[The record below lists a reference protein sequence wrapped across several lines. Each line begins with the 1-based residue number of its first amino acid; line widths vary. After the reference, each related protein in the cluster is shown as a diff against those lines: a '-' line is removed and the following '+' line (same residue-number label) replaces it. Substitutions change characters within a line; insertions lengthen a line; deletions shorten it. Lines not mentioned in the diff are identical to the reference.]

1 MKKKIVCAF
10 SLAVICAGAMAYSCQ
25 YFLSSSSNN
34 AMLMEN
40 IEALS
45 NFEGGS
51 GNNTCYNS
59 ITSKAGCMVRY
70 CPTCSFV
77 SGTDAWYSYHSHC

>member
-1 MKKKIVCAF
+1 MKKKIECAF
-10 SLAVICAGAMAYSCQ
+10 CLAVICAGGAAYSCQ
-25 YFLSSSSNN
+25 YFANSSSNN
-34 AMLMEN
+34 TMLMEN

-45 NFEGGS
+45 SPDSGS
-51 GNNTCYNS
+51 GNKTCYNT

-77 SGTDAWYSYHSHC
+77 SGTDVWYSYHDNC